1 MPRTKQTVE
10 KALDDKPDRFKLGEA
25 GYLGLNIFDG
35 VTKDELKKELN
46 FPRSIETFKQMSYH
60 STVNAALTLYANL
73 IGKVKWKFL
82 PPTDATEEEKRQAK
96 IINEMMHDMEQ
107 PWGEFINDVMSAQV
121 YGFSIHEK
129 VFRRRLKDSGSKF
142 NDGLI
147 GWKKLPIRNQET
159 IDKFIF
165 SDDGNEIKGVKQ
177 DLTLVH
183 DMYNRYSSRTDKTV
197 VLPRAK
203 FMHFRVG
210 RHKGDP
216 FGKSPLRDAYLA
228 WRYLTIVEE
237 IESNGVAKDLVGFP
251 VLKLP
256 PMYLSP
262 DATPE
267 QKAIRTYYENV
278 MRNLQINQQSA
289 LILPNAYDPETRQPL
304 FELELLSLDGKKG
317 MDTDKIKTYYKN
329 LILTSLFAD
338 VLVLGQ
344 GATGSFALGQIKN
357 SLSGSAA
364 EALLETFTETIN
376 QDLIRHTYE
385 LNGWDVARM
394 GRMDYENL
402 EADDLETE
410 SKFWQ
415 RVASVGL
422 VEVDR
427 DVLNRIRSLAGV
439 EPLPDEE
446 PVDYEKLSNNTS
458 RSGDGMVTPG
468 EGTATNVSGD
478 DTSSNNLDN
487 AA

>member
-1 MPRTKQTVE
+1 MPRVKQTVE
-10 KALDDKPDRFKLGEA
+10 KAMDDKPDRFKLGES

-46 FPRSIETFKQMSYH
+46 FPRSIDTFKQMSYH
-60 STVNAALTLYANL
+60 STVNAALTLYSNL
-73 IGKVKWKFL
+73 VGKVQWKFL
-82 PPTDATEEEKRQAK
+82 PPPDATEEEKNQSK
-96 IINEMMHDMEQ
+96 IINEMMHDMEHT
-107 PWGEFINDVMSAQV
+107 WGEFIGDVMSAQV
-121 YGFSIHEK
+121 FGFSVHEK
-129 VFRRRLKDSGSKF
+129 VFRRRLKESGSKY

-147 GWKKLPIRNQET
+147 AWKKLPIRNQET

-183 DMYNRYSSRTDKTV
+183 DMYNRYSSRVDKTV

-203 FMHFRVG
+203 FLHFRVG

-216 FGKSPLRDAYLA
+216 YGKSPLRDAYLA

-256 PMYLSP
+256 PVYLSP

-267 QKAIRTYYENV
+267 QKAIRVYYENV

-289 LILPNAYDPETRQPL
+289 LILPNAYDPETNKPL
-304 FELELLSLDGKKG
+304 FELSLLSLDGKKG

-364 EALLETFTETIN
+364 EALLDSFTEVIN

-385 LNGWDVARM
+385 LNGWDLARM

-415 RVASVGL
+415 RIASVGL

-427 DVLNRIRSLAGV
+427 AVLNRIRSIAGV
-439 EPLPDEE
+439 EPLPDDQE
-446 PVDYEKLSNNTS
+446 VDMEKLSNNTS
-458 RSGDGMVTPG
+458 RAGDGMTTAG
-468 EGTATNVSGD
+468 EGTADNVSGND
-478 DTSSNNLDN
+478 ASSNNLDN
-487 AA
+487 TA

>member
-1 MPRTKQTVE
+1 MPRVKQTVE
-10 KALDDKPDRFKLGEA
+10 KAMDDKPDRFKLGES

-46 FPRSIETFKQMSYH
+46 FPRSIDTFKQMSYH
-60 STVNAALTLYANL
+60 STVNAALTLYSNL
-73 IGKVKWKFL
+73 IGKVQWKFL
-82 PPTDATEEEKRQAK
+82 PPPDATEEEKNQAK
-96 IINEMMHDMEQ
+96 IINEMMHDMEHT
-107 PWGEFINDVMSAQV
+107 WGEFIGDVMSAQV
-121 YGFSIHEK
+121 FGFSVHEK
-129 VFRRRLKDSGSKF
+129 VFRRRLKESGSKY

-147 GWKKLPIRNQET
+147 AWKKLPIRNQET
-159 IDKFIF
+159 IEKFIF
-165 SDDGNEIKGVKQ
+165 SDSGNEIKGVKQ

-183 DMYNRYSSRTDKTV
+183 DMYNRYSMRTDKTV
-197 VLPRAK
+197 ILPRSK
-203 FMHFRVG
+203 FLHFRVG

-216 FGKSPLRDAYLA
+216 YGKSPLRDAYLA

-256 PMYLSP
+256 PIYLSP

-267 QKAIRTYYENV
+267 QRSIRTYYENV

-289 LILPNAYDPETRQPL
+289 LILPNAYDPETNKPL
-304 FELELLSLDGKKG
+304 FELSLLSLDGKKG
-317 MDTDKIKTYYKN
+317 MDTDKIKSYYKN

-364 EALLETFTETIN
+364 EALLDSFTEVIN

-385 LNGWDVARM
+385 LNGWDVSRM

-415 RVASVGL
+415 RIASVGL

-427 DVLNRIRSLAGV
+427 AVLNRIRSIAGV
-439 EPLPDEE
+439 EPLPDDQE
-446 PVDYEKLSNNTS
+446 VDMEKLSNNTS
-458 RSGDGMVTPG
+458 RAGDGMVSPG
-468 EGTATNVSGD
+468 AGTSTNVSGE

-487 AA
+487 TA

>member
-1 MPRTKQTVE
+1 MPRVKQTVE
-10 KALDDKPDRFKLGEA
+10 KAMDDKPDRFKLGES

-46 FPRSIETFKQMSYH
+46 FPRSIDTFKQMSYH
-60 STVNAALTLYANL
+60 STVNAALTLYSNL
-73 IGKVKWKFL
+73 IGKVQWKFL
-82 PPTDATEEEKRQAK
+82 PPPDATEEEKNQAK
-96 IINEMMHDMEQ
+96 IINEMMNDMEHT
-107 PWGEFINDVMSAQV
+107 WGEFIGDVMSAQV
-121 YGFSIHEK
+121 FGFSVHEK
-129 VFRRRLKDSGSKF
+129 VFRRRLKESGSKY

-147 GWKKLPIRNQET
+147 AWKKLPIRNQET

-183 DMYNRYSSRTDKTV
+183 DMYNRYSSRVDKTV
-197 VLPRAK
+197 VLPRSK
-203 FMHFRVG
+203 FLHFRVG

-216 FGKSPLRDAYLA
+216 YGKSPLRDAYLA

-256 PMYLSP
+256 PIYLSP

-289 LILPNAYDPETRQPL
+289 LILPNAYDPDTNKPM
-304 FELELLSLDGKKG
+304 FELSLLSLDGKKG

-364 EALLETFTETIN
+364 EALLDSLTEVIN

-385 LNGWDVARM
+385 LNGWDLARM

-415 RVASVGL
+415 RIASVGL

-427 DVLNRIRSLAGV
+427 AVLNRIRSIAGV
-439 EPLPDEE
+439 EPLPDDQE
-446 PVDYEKLSNNTS
+446 VDMEKLSNNTS
-458 RSGDGMVTPG
+458 RAGDGMVSPG
-468 EGTATNVSGD
+468 DGTATNVSGN

-487 AA
+487 TA

>member
-1 MPRTKQTVE
+1 MPRVKQTVE
-10 KALDDKPDRFKLGEA
+10 KAMDDKPDRFKLGES

-46 FPRSIETFKQMSYH
+46 FPRSIDTFKQMSYH
-60 STVNAALTLYANL
+60 STVNAALTLYSNL
-73 IGKVKWKFL
+73 IGKVQWKFL
-82 PPTDATEEEKRQAK
+82 PPPDATEEEKNQAR
-96 IINEMMHDMEQ
+96 IINEMMNDMEHT
-107 PWGEFINDVMSAQV
+107 WGEFIGDVMSAQV
-121 YGFSIHEK
+121 FGFSVHEK
-129 VFRRRLKDSGSKF
+129 VFRRRLKESGSKY

-147 GWKKLPIRNQET
+147 AWKKLPIRNQET

-183 DMYNRYSSRTDKTV
+183 DMYNRYSSRVDKTV
-197 VLPRAK
+197 VLPRSK
-203 FMHFRVG
+203 FLHFRVG

-216 FGKSPLRDAYLA
+216 YGKSPLRDAYLA

-256 PMYLSP
+256 PIYLSP

-289 LILPNAYDPETRQPL
+289 LILPNAYDPDTNKPM
-304 FELELLSLDGKKG
+304 FELSLLSLDGKKG

-364 EALLETFTETIN
+364 EALLDSFTEVIN

-385 LNGWDVARM
+385 LNGWDLARM

-415 RVASVGL
+415 RIASVGL

-427 DVLNRIRSLAGV
+427 AVLNRIRSIAGV
-439 EPLPDEE
+439 EPLPDDQE
-446 PVDYEKLSNNTS
+446 VDMEKLSNNTS
-458 RSGDGMVTPG
+458 RAGDGMTTPG
-468 EGTATNVSGD
+468 EGTASNVSGN